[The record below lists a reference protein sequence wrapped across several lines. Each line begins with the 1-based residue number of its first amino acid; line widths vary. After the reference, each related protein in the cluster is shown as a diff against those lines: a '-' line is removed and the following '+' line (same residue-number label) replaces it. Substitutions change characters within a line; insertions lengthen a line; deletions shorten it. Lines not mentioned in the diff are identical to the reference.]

1 MNEQVK
7 VKIALAG
14 LDALFTHGLPAMAK
28 LVNNLN
34 DKEKVTL
41 DDVKKLHGELDAASY
56 FEE

>member
-7 VKIALAG
+7 VKIAMAG

-28 LVNNLN
+28 MINILN

-41 DDVKKLHGELDAASY
+41 EDIEQLKGDLDAEDY
-56 FEE
+56 FK

>member
-14 LDALFTHGLPAMAK
+14 LDVLFTHGLPAMAK
-28 LVNNLN
+28 MINILN

-41 DDVKKLHGELDAASY
+41 EDIEQLKGDLDAEDY
-56 FEE
+56 FK